1 MEQPQSDTVTRLTY
15 SGPDGERE
23 YVLVGTAHVSAASI
37 DEVRTVIRTEQPD
50 RIAVELDQG
59 RFQTLSQPDSWEK
72 LDLFK
77 VIRSGKGFLLLA
89 NLALSSFQRKLGEEL
104 EVKPGQEMVAAIE
117 EARAL
122 ERPFS
127 LIDREI
133 QVTLNRA
140 WKKSSFWGKN
150 KLLAA
155 LLGSVLG
162 DETVEKA
169 EIENLKNRNE
179 LDSMMDGLAQEL
191 PTVKRVLIDERDQY
205 LASSLFQAEGRKIVA
220 VVGAGHVPGMVRWL
234 EDLHSRRATV
244 DLSEISTVPPP
255 SLWSKVWPWL
265 IPAVIVALFVGGFV
279 FGGTERLLGSLVTW
293 AVATGGAAAVGTL
306 LAGGHPLTVL
316 TALILAP
323 ITTLHPLLGI
333 GMFTGLAEVYFR
345 KPRVSDLEGLSHDI
359 TSVKGFYRN
368 RVTRTLLVFLFSS
381 LGASVAV
388 YLSLPLLMQSFAR

>member
-1 MEQPQSDTVTRLTY
+1 MSDTVTRLTY
-15 SGPDGERE
+15 GGKE
-23 YVLVGTAHVSAASI
+23 YILVGTAHVSSASI
-37 DEVRTVIRTEQPD
+37 DEVRAVIRAEQPD

-59 RFQTLSQPDSWEK
+59 RFQTLSQPDHWEK

-77 VIRSGKGFLLLA
+77 VIKSGKGFLLLA

-104 EVKPGQEMVAAIE
+104 DVKPGQEMVAAIQ
-117 EARAL
+117 EAEAQGK
-122 ERPFS
+122 PFS

-133 QVTLNRA
+133 QITLNRA

-162 DETVEKA
+162 DEKVDSKQ
-169 EIENLKNRNE
+169 IEVLKDRNE
-179 LDSMMDGLAQEL
+179 LDTMMDGLAKEL
-191 PTVKRVLIDERDQY
+191 PTVKKVLIDERDKY
-205 LASSLFQAEGRKIVA
+205 LASSLYQAEGKKIVA

-234 EDLHSRRATV
+234 ADLHENRAAV
-244 DLSEISTVPPP
+244 DLTEISTVPPP

-265 IPAVIVALFVGGFV
+265 IPATIVALFVGGFV
-279 FGGTERLLGSLVTW
+279 MKGTAGLLGMLGIW
-293 AVATGGAAAVGTL
+293 ALATGGASALGTL
-306 LAGGHPLTVL
+306 LAAGHPLTIL
-316 TALILAP
+316 TAFLLAP
-323 ITTLHPLLGI
+323 LTTLHPLLGI

-359 TSVKGFYRN
+359 TSVKGFYKN

-381 LGASVAV
+381 LGASIAV
-388 YLSLPLLMQSFAR
+388 YLNLPLLIQAFAG

>member
-1 MEQPQSDTVTRLTY
+1 MSSTPSDTVTRLTY
-15 SGPDGERE
+15 GTKE
-23 YVLVGTAHVSAASI
+23 YVLVGTAHVSSASI
-37 DEVRTVIRTEQPD
+37 DEVRTVIRAEQPD

-59 RFQTLSQPDSWEK
+59 RYQTLSQPDSWEK

-89 NLALSSFQRKLGEEL
+89 NLALSSFQRKMGEEL

-117 EARAL
+117 EANAL
-122 ERPFS
+122 GRPFS

-162 DETVEKA
+162 DEKVEKA
-169 EIENLKNRNE
+169 DIEDLKNRNE
-179 LDSMMDGLAQEL
+179 LDSMMDGLAKEL
-191 PTVKRVLIDERDQY
+191 PTVKQVLIDERDQY
-205 LASSLFQAEGRKIVA
+205 LATSLFQSEGSKIVA

-234 EDLHSRRATV
+234 GDLHGGKTP
-244 DLSEISTVPPP
+244 DLSEISSVPAP

-265 IPAVIVALFVGGFV
+265 IPGIILALFVAGF
-279 FGGTERLLGSLVTW
+279 FLRGPEAFLGMLGTW
-293 AVATGGAAAVGTL
+293 ALATGGAAALGTIV
-306 LAGGHPLTVL
+306 AAGHPLTVVVAFL
-316 TALILAP
+316 LAP
-323 ITTLHPLLGI
+323 VTTLHPLLGI
-333 GMFTGLAEVYFR
+333 GMFTGLAEVFFR
-345 KPRVSDLEGLSHDI
+345 KPRVADLEGLSHDI
-359 TSVKGFYRN
+359 TSLKGFYRN
-368 RVTRTLLVFLFSS
+368 RVTRTLLVFVLSS

-388 YLSLPLLMQSFAR
+388 YLNLPLLTKSLFG